1 MREKRFLS
9 LLRQAVK
16 RYGMIQEGDRIVVGV
31 SGGKDS
37 MALLWGMKE
46 LSKFYPKRFEVL
58 ALMVDLGFGFQS
70 GDERE
75 VWAYCKKMG
84 VELEVVR
91 TQIGKIVMEE
101 RKEKNPCSLC
111 AKMRSEERRVGKEC
125 L

>member
-16 RYGMIQEGDRIVVGV
+16 RYGMIQEGDRIVIGV

-75 VWAYCKKMG
+75 VW
-84 VELEVVR
+84 E
-91 TQIGKIVMEE
+91 
-101 RKEKNPCSLC
+101 
-111 AKMRSEERRVGKEC
+111 
-125 L
+125 